1 MTIEQQ
7 QLSSTIHSFI
17 PGSLILLAVG
27 WNLDDDERT
36 DLCQVLDIESTSSCS
51 NLAQYPIQV
60 INAIGGLVDQTPVIC
75 GGTVSDRVDPCY
87 KHDRTTNT
95 WSLLGNMNRPR
106 GWHAAAPLLGGSVLW
121 VTGKYLNKKIAKLY
135 VNM

>member
-1 MTIEQQ
+1 M
-7 QLSSTIHSFI
+7 
-17 PGSLILLAVG
+17 
-27 WNLDDDERT
+27 
-36 DLCQVLDIESTSSCS
+36 
-51 NLAQYPIQV
+51 
-60 INAIGGLVDQTPVIC
+60 
-75 GGTVSDRVDPCY
+75 SDRVDPCY

-135 VNM
+135 VNTRVDMVGKNHDKVLTQ